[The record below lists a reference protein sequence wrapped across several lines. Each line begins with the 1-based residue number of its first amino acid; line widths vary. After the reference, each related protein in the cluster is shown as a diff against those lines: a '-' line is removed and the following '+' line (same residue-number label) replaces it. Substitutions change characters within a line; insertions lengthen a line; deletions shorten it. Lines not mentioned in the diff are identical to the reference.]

1 MTHEKQTQREE
12 KKQSNILQPALSA
25 SKSTDTAMYK
35 EAARPASPTAMDFL
49 KQHAGKHPVS
59 FHMPGHKGGELY
71 RTYGYSDFL
80 EGIPDWDIT
89 EIPGADNLF
98 QTEGILAET
107 QRRYGELYGV
117 NNSYLL
123 INGSSGGI
131 IAAILASVRE
141 GGRLIMARNCHKS
154 VFNALTL
161 GSIQPAYMYPELLTD
176 WGILGQVTLEE
187 VKRAMDENP
196 DADAVILPSPN
207 YYGICSPIG
216 EIAQEVHSRGK
227 ILIVDQAHGAH
238 LKWLS
243 KKEWGGSGPQCA
255 EEGGADLI
263 INSTHKTLASFT
275 QSAVLNLNSQQVDR
289 YVLEDKL
296 QAIQSTSP
304 SYLLMASLDV
314 NRDLVQRYGRELM
327 ERWNENLQYFY
338 RKAQEIPGLAVLH
351 NMDSLDHS
359 KINIH
364 TAGLGMTAAQ
374 LEEQLMEK
382 GIFSELTTGNILML
396 MTGIGNKR
404 GDFERLLSALWEIA
418 EGCERKQCTADK
430 GLQSKSEFLPGAPGT
445 KDQKTQI
452 AMPQKRTLYPIP
464 KQKQRINLKDAEGR
478 ICASS
483 IIPYPPGIP
492 LICPGEKLEKA
503 DIQYI
508 EELRAAG
515 EKVIGVNDE
524 SQVTVGL

>member
-1 MTHEKQTQREE
+1 MTYTRQTQRED
-12 KKQSNILQPALSA
+12 KSPRQPDRSA
-25 SKSTDTAMYK
+25 SKTAK
-35 EAARPASPTAMDFL
+35 AATSQDMLRPASPTVVEFL
-49 KQHAGKHPVS
+49 QQHARQHPVS
-59 FHMPGHKGGELY
+59 FHMPGHKGRELY
-71 RTYGYSDFL
+71 CTYGYSAFL

-107 QRRYGELYGV
+107 QRQYAELYGV
-117 NNSYLL
+117 DSSYLL
-123 INGSSGGI
+123 VNGSSGGI
-131 IAAILASVRE
+131 IAAILASVGE

-161 GSIQPAYMYPELLTD
+161 GSIRPAYMYPELLVD

-187 VKRAMDENP
+187 VERAMDENP

-207 YYGICSPIG
+207 YYGICSPIR
-216 EIAQEVHSRGK
+216 EIAQKVHSRGK

-243 KKEWGGSGPQCA
+243 KKEWGGTGPQCA

-296 QAIQSTSP
+296 QAVQSTSP

-314 NRDLVQRYGRELM
+314 NRDLLQRYGRELM
-327 ERWNENLQYFY
+327 EQWNKNLQYFY
-338 RKAQEIPGLAVLH
+338 GKVREIPGLTVLQS
-351 NMDSLDHS
+351 MDSLDHS
-359 KINIH
+359 KININ
-364 TAGLGMTAAQ
+364 TSGLGITAAH
-374 LEEQLMEK
+374 LEEQLMER

-396 MTGIGNKR
+396 MTGIGNR
-404 GDFERLLSALWEIA
+404 RSDFERLLSALGEIA
-418 EGCERKQCTADK
+418 ETSQRKQSADTALK
-430 GLQSKSEFLPGAPGT
+430 SKSGLLPEAAE
-445 KDQKTQI
+445 QETQT
-452 AMPQKRTLYPIP
+452 AMPRKRTLYPIP
-464 KQKQRINLKDAEGR
+464 KQKQRINVKDAAGR
-478 ICASS
+478 ICAAS

-492 LICPGEKLEKA
+492 LICPGEKLEQE
-503 DIQYI
+503 DVRYI
-508 EELRAAG
+508 ERLRAAG

-524 SQVTVGL
+524 NQVTVGI

>member
-1 MTHEKQTQREE
+1 MTYKKQTKREDNN
-12 KKQSNILQPALSA
+12 QSQVRQPALPA
-25 SKSTDTAMYK
+25 SKTAETAMSN
-35 EAARPASPTAMDFL
+35 EALRTTSPTVMEFL
-49 KQHAGKHPVS
+49 QQHARQHPVS
-59 FHMPGHKGGELY
+59 FHMPGHKGRALY
-71 RTYGYSDFL
+71 QTYGYSAFL
-80 EGIPDWDIT
+80 DGIPDWDIT

-98 QTEGILAET
+98 QTEGILEET
-107 QRRYGELYGV
+107 QQQYAALYGV
-117 NNSYLL
+117 DHSYLL

-187 VKRAMDENP
+187 IKRAMDENP

-207 YYGICSPIG
+207 YYGICSPVR

-243 KKEWGGSGPQCA
+243 NREWGGTGPQCA

-314 NRDLVQRYGRELM
+314 NRDLLQRYGRELM
-327 ERWNENLQYFY
+327 EQWNENLQYFY
-338 RKAQEIPGLAVLH
+338 EQAQKLPGLTVLH

-359 KINIH
+359 KININ
-364 TAGLGMTAAQ
+364 TSGLGITAAR
-374 LEEQLMEK
+374 LEEQLMER

-396 MTGIGNKR
+396 MTGIGNR
-404 GDFERLLSALWEIA
+404 RRDFEQLLSALWEIA
-418 EGCERKQCTADK
+418 ETSEKNQRTDTVLK
-430 GLQSKSEFLPGAPGT
+430 SKPELLPKAAEQ
-445 KDQKTQI
+445 DTQT
-452 AMPQKRTLYPIP
+452 AMPRKRTLYPIP
-464 KQKQRINLKDAEGR
+464 KQKQRVNLQEAEGR
-478 ICASS
+478 ICAAS

-492 LICPGEKLEKA
+492 LICPGEKLEKE
-503 DIQYI
+503 DIHYI
-508 EELRAAG
+508 EGLRAAG

-524 SQVTVGL
+524 NQVTVGM

>member
-1 MTHEKQTQREE
+1 MKYKEQTQRED
-12 KKQSNILQPALSA
+12 KNQFKVPQPAPA
-25 SKSTDTAMYK
+25 VSKTPDPTIS
-35 EAARPASPTAMDFL
+35 EAESEPASPTAIEFL
-49 KQHAGKHPVS
+49 RQHARRRPIS
-59 FHMPGHKGGELY
+59 FHMPGHKGRELY
-71 RTYGYSDFL
+71 RTYGYSAFL

-107 QRRYGELYGV
+107 QRQYAEIYGV
-117 NNSYLL
+117 DNSYLL

-161 GSIQPAYMYPELLTD
+161 GNIQPAYIYPELLAD
-176 WGILGQVTLEE
+176 WGILGRITPEE

-207 YYGICSPIG
+207 YYGICSPVR
-216 EIAQEVHSRGK
+216 EIAREVHSRGK

-243 KKEWGGSGPQCA
+243 KKEWGGTGPQCA

-275 QSAVLNLNSQQVDR
+275 QSAVLNLNSRQVDR

-314 NRDLVQRYGRELM
+314 NRDLLQRHGRELM
-327 ERWNENLQYFY
+327 EQWNENLRYFY
-338 RKAQEIPGLAVLH
+338 AKVRKIPGLTVLH
-351 NMDSLDHS
+351 SMNSLDHS
-359 KINIH
+359 KININ
-364 TAGLGMTAAQ
+364 TAGLGITAAQ
-374 LEEQLMEK
+374 LEEQLMERE
-382 GIFSELTTGNILML
+382 IFSELTTGNILML
-396 MTGIGNKR
+396 MTGIGNR
-404 GDFERLLSALWEIA
+404 RRDFESLLSALWEIA
-418 EGCERKQCTADK
+418 ETSQRKRCVDREMKPTP
-430 GLQSKSEFLPGAPGT
+430 GSLPEAAEME
-445 KDQKTQI
+445 TQI
-452 AMPQKRTLYPIP
+452 AMPGKKPLYPIP
-464 KQKQRINLKDAEGR
+464 KQKQRVNLEYAEGR
-478 ICASS
+478 ICAAS

-492 LICPGEKLEKA
+492 LICPGERLEKE

-508 EELRAAG
+508 EGLRAAG

-524 SQVTVGL
+524 NQVTVGI